1 MLPLCMASCADG
13 RKSFDKNM
21 PMENG
26 MTTLRAESEKRSS
39 DTSWTRE
46 LEGERL
52 ANDVQNPL
60 AQGAESK
67 VSATP
72 EIAALFLSKNSVY
85 PILPDFGSL
94 DISSFTPDVRRLID
108 DFCEKILEGGA
119 ASNFS
124 DIISDDA
131 VFSLVFFLHDI
142 NEIKSTVRPK
152 SADDENDA
160 RVGEM
165 AEEAADKTVA
175 EATDDFF
182 TSYIIGAPY
191 IIEDGMEIPVRFYF
205 GEDSGGAN
213 FISNV
218 STTNNSNVASNVYG
232 YIDVAV
238 FTEIQLLENAEGDLQ
253 EKVTINQVRI
263 TKTEVLNEQK
273 R

>member
-1 MLPLCMASCADG
+1 MLSLCLSSCADG
-13 RKSFDKNM
+13 SKSLEKNTATR
-21 PMENG
+21 NT
-26 MTTLRAESEKRSS
+26 TTLRAESERRSS

-52 ANDVQNPL
+52 ANDVHNPL
-60 AQGAESK
+60 DGESK
-67 VSATP
+67 IAVTP

-94 DISSFTPDVRRLID
+94 DISSLTPDVRRLLD
-108 DFCEKILEGGA
+108 DFCEKILEGRA

-152 SADDENDA
+152 SADDKSDSG
-160 RVGEM
+160 GEVLHSDTTTTTVS
-165 AEEAADKTVA
+165 AETSFEEAV
-175 EATDDFF
+175 DDFF

-205 GEDSGGAN
+205 GDVGDDLSAGNNLGVSSCGYGG
-213 FISNV
+213 
-218 STTNNSNVASNVYG
+218 YG

-238 FTEIQLLENAEGDLQ
+238 FTEIQLLENDEGDLQ
-253 EKVTINQVRI
+253 EKVKINQVRI
-263 TKTEVLNEQK
+263 TKTEVPNEQK
-273 R
+273 Q